1 MPQAKAKTR
10 NSQAQKSRSKSSN
23 SNRAKSSGSA
33 AAQRSG
39 SSRARPSARSS
50 NGRGA
55 TRPANRPNRPAS
67 KARRPSGS
75 AAKPTRT
82 AAKATAEKATTA
94 GKATKSAGARVV
106 DVAQKARTPLVA
118 GGVTAVGV
126 AGAAVALALR
136 SSRDRKILGVPVSRR
151 GLKLPVNGGNAKRDA
166 RKLAATVSDVAK
178 RADRFGQSVS
188 KVAGTV
194 QQVSETAEGAAK
206 KV

>member
-82 AAKATAEKATTA
+82 AAKATA